1 MYCKWYCRLA
11 QICFKDYQE
20 MSLMSGTLFISFE
33 ILMDHLF
40 LRINFENIT
49 LWGKN
54 YMNLDAH
61 CKKILNE
68 IIANVVK

>member
-11 QICFKDYQE
+11 QIYFKDYQE
-20 MSLMSGTLFISFE
+20 MSLMSATLFISFE

-49 LWGKN
+49 LWAKN